1 MLCPVHIHEWLEI
14 MRGEL
19 RSTVVY
25 NLIRKTMTLIQHS
38 QYINGLPAVADFTDT
53 TSSHLEW
60 MSTAIK

>member
-1 MLCPVHIHEWLEI
+1 MLYPVHIQEWLEI
-14 MRGEL
+14 ICGEL

-25 NLIRKTMTLIQHS
+25 NLIRITMTLIQHF

-60 MSTAIK
+60 MSTMIK